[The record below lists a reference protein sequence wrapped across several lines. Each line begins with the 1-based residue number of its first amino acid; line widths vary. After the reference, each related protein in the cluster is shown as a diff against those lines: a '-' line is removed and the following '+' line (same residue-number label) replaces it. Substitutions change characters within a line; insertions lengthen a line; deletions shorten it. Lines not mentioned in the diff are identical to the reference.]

1 MEIGK
6 TIRGRRGVVAAG
18 DRHTARAGAHA
29 LALGGNAVD
38 AAVAAG
44 MAAFVCE
51 VALCA
56 PLGGGVM
63 LVREPGGEEHA
74 IDFFGRTPG
83 LGAPTNTALDFA
95 EAVIDFGETTQSFRV
110 GRGAAAIGLAL
121 PGLLEAHE
129 RWGTLPLTEVVAPAV
144 ALGREG
150 YELNDRMAYI
160 IELISPIGSWTAASK
175 ALFYKDDRLP
185 RGGDQLFNAPL
196 GDVLESLARAPARV
210 ADLYTQLTREFGPA
224 AGGLIT
230 PRDIE
235 AMTVEHDRPISV
247 ELQGWR
253 LSTMPGPSTGGA
265 LIALGLR
272 LLEGVGART
281 PFLSQAHLGEVVH
294 VQRRLLETRD
304 DLFDEQVRDRKFID
318 ALLSEPSLAA
328 IRSGTR
334 PPAALF
340 PDSHFGSTT
349 QISALDNEG
358 GVVAMTLTN
367 GEGCGYV
374 LDGTGIAVNNL
385 LGEADINPR
394 GFHTAPPG
402 LRMSTMMAPSIAY
415 GPNGGLLAL
424 GSGGSKRLRNAI
436 MMTLSHVIEH
446 GASLEE
452 AVMAPRCHLDRV
464 ASGFQLNFEAIEV
477 AETMVD
483 YLAGLH
489 PTPTVF
495 RRRNMFFGGVHCV
508 ARLGGV
514 LTGFGDPRRG
524 GSVAGWP

>member
-1 MEIGK
+1 MDTGK
-6 TIRGRRGVVAAG
+6 TIRGRRGVVSAG

-63 LVREPGGEEHA
+63 LVREPSGEEHA

-83 LGAPTNTALDFA
+83 LGAPTDHALDFA

-121 PGLLEAHE
+121 PGLLEVHQ
-129 RWGTLPLTEVVAPAV
+129 RWGTLPLTEVAAPAV

-160 IELISPIGSWTAASK
+160 IELIAPIGTWTPASK
-175 ALFYKDDRLP
+175 ALFFKDDRLP
-185 RGGDQLFNAPL
+185 RGGDRLFNTQL
-196 GDVLESLARAPARV
+196 SDVLASLAHTPAEV
-210 ADLYTQLTREFGPA
+210 ADLYAQLAREFGPE

-235 AMTVEHDRPISV
+235 VMAVEFDRPISV
-247 ELQGWR
+247 ALEGWR
-253 LSTMPGPSTGGA
+253 LSTLPGPSTGGA

-272 LLEGVGART
+272 LLEGVGDT
-281 PFLSQAHLGEVVH
+281 TSFLSREHLSETVH

-304 DLFDEQVRDRKFID
+304 DRFDEQVRDRRFID
-318 ALLSEPSLAA
+318 ALLSERSVSA
-328 IRSGTR
+328 IHSGTR

-349 QISALDNEG
+349 QISALDDDG

-374 LDGTGIAVNNL
+374 LDGTGIEVNNL

-394 GFHTAPPG
+394 GFHTASPG

-415 GPNGGLLAL
+415 GPNGDLLAL

-446 GASLEE
+446 GASLEA

-464 ASGFQLNFEAIEV
+464 ASGFQLNFEAIEMPEAV
-477 AETMVD
+477 VEH
-483 YLAGLH
+483 LAGLH
-489 PTPTVF
+489 PSPTVF

-524 GSVAGWP
+524 GSVAQWP